1 MSFEWDFIRHLRWRV
16 RSTANTTLGFKNY
29 WISYREELFFSQSF
43 GISYG
48 SHYGMNSAIKQQGHL
63 PLLCFYKTTV
73 VHFVSSFLFTHQV
86 LCRLLLVVK
95 ITAITSLQRL
105 FSPPFSSFVMWPLV
119 DIFASYPSG
128 VSAYVFTWCHRFIL
142 PFVHHFASHL
152 VCIFFHCDVRVK
164 WQKRMERT
172 FQSLLTSETWCW
184 SLH

>member
-16 RSTANTTLGFKNY
+16 RSTANTRLQKLLNNLQ
-29 WISYREELFFSQSF
+29 REVVFSQSF

-63 PLLCFYKTTV
+63 LF
-73 VHFVSSFLFTHQV
+73 FVSTKPHLSILCLLFLFIHQV
-86 LCRLLLVVK
+86 FCRLLLVVK
-95 ITAITSLQRL
+95 MNVMTSLQHL
-105 FSPPFSSFVMWPLV
+105 FFSFVMRPLV

-128 VSAYVFTWCHRFIL
+128 VSAYAFTWCHRFIL

-152 VCIFFHCDVRVK
+152 VCICFNCDVGVK
-164 WQKRMERT
+164 WQKRKELT

-184 SLH
+184 SSH